1 MSQCWKRFSAVRRA
15 TGSQVLMFALVCVG
29 LSVAGCTTSK
39 PFAQLEGYRWNKT
52 EINTYDAVI
61 VSIDGKSYPYNDRI
75 IVEPGQHHLVLQAR
89 PAAGFRLIPEESMD
103 LNVEPCMRYWFEA
116 KRTNALEQRFEPRI
130 NYQEPIPGCSVAAAD
145 STRR

>member
-1 MSQCWKRFSAVRRA
+1 MEDRLGFARASWSTPGRHHIVSDRCDGLSAVRRA
-15 TGSQVLMFALVCVG
+15 IGAGVLTFVPLCVG
-29 LSVAGCTTSK
+29 LSLAGCTTSK

-89 PAAGFRLIPEESMD
+89 PAAGFRL
-103 LNVEPCMRYWFEA
+103 
-116 KRTNALEQRFEPRI
+116 
-130 NYQEPIPGCSVAAAD
+130 
-145 STRR
+145 